1 MQYTAKYPQN
11 RMRLKTEFTS
21 VALRETAQAIRDE
34 QSRTASEWG
43 LFDTGNLEKS
53 LKGHFSVDA
62 QGGGAKLSMRYLAYA
77 RFLDIADQRRQ
88 RKREGYHL
96 YNRPVFGHLYG
107 QLLPHLRYGFTEDVR
122 EEISQRLYAIASTKM
137 PFYKKIDMQIKE
149 ISNYNPQVGSLMA
162 KSYRRGY

>member
-34 QSRTASEWG
+34 QSQVVSDWN
-43 LFDTGNLEKS
+43 LFDTKKLEQS
-53 LKGHFSVDA
+53 LKGHFSVA
-62 QGGGAKLSMRYLAYA
+62 QQGGGAKLSMRYLAYA
-77 RFLDIADQRRQ
+77 RFLDMKDSRRSK
-88 RKREGYHL
+88 KREGYHL
-96 YNRPVFGHLYG
+96 YNRIVFGHLYG
-107 QLLPHLRYGFTEDVR
+107 QLLPHLRFGFTEDVR